1 MFLYRIFNTM
11 LIIILHVATVYV
23 DVINFRYDEY
33 IPIKFTEIC
42 VECIF
47 DVYGR
52 LHKITSIIFI

>member
-1 MFLYRIFNTM
+1 M
-11 LIIILHVATVYV
+11 LIILHVATVYV

-33 IPIKFTEIC
+33 IPIKFTEIY